1 MRLEAAAGTAHAVPL
16 AHKIVRVGRLWVYDS
31 TPTVADL
38 LERRASG
45 EPVQDLA
52 AAFHL
57 TLAHAT
63 SDLVARAVEEGSPR
77 TVCMGGGCFVNG
89 RLLVEVRRRLR
100 AQGLRVLVGGEVP
113 VGDGGI
119 SYGQAAVAAAQVAKR
134 R

>member
-1 MRLEAAAGTAHAVPL
+1 MRLEAAAGTAHAIPL
-16 AHKIVRVGRLWVYDS
+16 AHRIVRVGGLWVCDS
-31 TPTVADL
+31 SPTVADL

-45 EPVQDLA
+45 EPVPDLA

-63 SDLVARAVEEGSPR
+63 SDLVARTVEEGA
-77 TVCMGGGCFVNG
+77 
-89 RLLVEVRRRLR
+89 LVEVRRRLR

-119 SYGQAAVAAAQVAKR
+119 SYGQAAVAAAQVAKER
-134 R
+134 